1 MTVLDLIEILEDMQ
15 HDLQVM
21 YKVTANSN
29 GMLTFAAIEDVS
41 VVTTHETHQTFVLLE
56 TRFKHNNLN

>member
-15 HDLQVM
+15 PNLQVM

-29 GMLTFAAIEDVS
+29 GMITFAAIEDVS